1 MINVGACAY
10 FYRLKPKEKSMHHTL
25 ENWVITQYSSVLE
38 FSENGINLSKKRE
51 IFRCP
56 SGWFL
61 IVNTVLELMI
71 NPPSKVMVT
80 KIEEVKGSLLI
91 TYTASSNED
100 SDYVFGLCDMAKLIS
115 KTACEICGQQG
126 QMLQNDNLAAR
137 CSVHNELSF
146 NYEETD
152 SFKNPPFDVNKL
164 GKRWGQMI
172 STLYERVLALTN
184 DGSMPD
190 VKFNRVIKENGK
202 LCIDYCGGNEVTHGM
217 VDLLLLYSL
226 KIDADTGQVRRRD
239 NYEDLL
245 NL

>member
-1 MINVGACAY
+1 MY
-10 FYRLKPKEKSMHHTL
+10 HTL
-25 ENWVITQYSSVLE
+25 ENWITTQYSPALE
-38 FSENGINLSKKRE
+38 LSDKGINLSESHE
-51 IFRCP
+51 IFSCP

-61 IVNTVLELMI
+61 IVNSVLELI
-71 NPPSKVMVT
+71 IDVSSEVWVT
-80 KIEEVKGSLLI
+80 QIEEENGSLLI
-91 TYTASSNED
+91 TYTAPSSED
-100 SDYVFGLCDMAKLIS
+100 CDYVFGLCDMAKLIS
-115 KTACEICGQQG
+115 QTACEICGQQG

-172 STLYERVLALTN
+172 STLYERVLALKH

-190 VKFNRVIKENGK
+190 VKFNQVIKENGE